1 MEPIIELGRIL
12 WANAEPGYLEVKTEE
27 ILKRQFTAAG
37 FKIEKFGDFP
47 GFAATV
53 DGDYRSKRFAL
64 ISDMDALPLPGSV
77 PEKYIHSCGHHVQ
90 MTVLA
95 GTAYLLKEQ
104 GLSIVDKIAFI
115 AVPAEEYIDF
125 KKRELLRKEGR
136 ISYLSGKL
144 ELIHRNVFSYPDYVI
159 SMHSAAFDKPRYI
172 SSVLKMSGF
181 KVLTFVFKGK
191 AAHGGAAP
199 HLGIN
204 AQNAASLFLQACA
217 FLRESFNEEDHIRIH
232 PILKL
237 ARNQSVNLIP
247 DFASVETYVRGA
259 DTKAVDSTVLKL
271 RNAAEGCAKA
281 IGADVEVTIEDGYKP
296 FKADLQL
303 HNLLKKTAEEE
314 NIPFIEEE
322 YSSASSD
329 VGNISQLKPTIML
342 GLPGANG
349 KFHNPDFKIVDEEA
363 AYVFPA
369 QFMVKY
375 LEKII
380 PTLTR

>member
-1 MEPIIELGRIL
+1 MEPIIELGRKL
-12 WANAEPGYLEVKTEE
+12 WDNAEPGYYEVQSEE
-27 ILKRQFTAAG
+27 ILKKQFISAG

-53 DGDYRSKRFAL
+53 DGNYRSKKFAL
-64 ISDMDALPLPGSV
+64 ISDMDALPLPGSE
-77 PEKYIHSCGHHVQ
+77 PERYIHSCGHHVQ
-90 MTVLA
+90 MAVLA
-95 GTAYLLKEQ
+95 GTALLLQKR
-104 GLSIVDKIAFI
+104 GLSIVDRIAFI

-125 KKRELLRKEGR
+125 EKREALRKDGR
-136 ISYLSGKL
+136 ISFLSGKL
-144 ELIHRNVFSYPDYVI
+144 ELINRNVFSYPDYVI
-159 SMHSAAFDKPRYI
+159 SMHSAAFDKPKYI
-172 SSVLKMSGF
+172 SSVLRMSGF
-181 KVLTFVFKGK
+181 NVMTFIFRGN

-217 FLRESFNEEDHIRIH
+217 FLRESFNENDHIRIH
-232 PILKL
+232 PVLKL
-237 ARNQSVNLIP
+237 AENQPVSLIP
-247 DFASVETYVRGA
+247 DYAFVETYVRGA
-259 DTKAVDSTVLKL
+259 DNEAVATTVLKL
-271 RNAAEGCAKA
+271 RSAAEGCAKA
-281 IGADVEVTIEDGYKP
+281 IGAGVEITVEPGYKS

-303 HNLLKKTAEEE
+303 HSLLRETAEEE
-314 NIPFIEEE
+314 GIPFIEEE

-349 KFHNPDFKIVDEEA
+349 KFHNPDFRIIDEEA

-369 QFMVKY
+369 RFMVKY

-380 PTLTR
+380 TTLTR